1 MEKKTFTLNLADD
14 TQIPGLELNGNC
26 YISSKKV
33 AAEQFTD
40 AGLKKVVVNG
50 SDGSQ
55 EIRENLAL
63 VSVWKDGSKYWIA
76 LRDLTDAEIQA
87 AALKSQLTDANN
99 AIAEL
104 TELIASI
111 TQ

>member
-1 MEKKTFTLNLADD
+1 M
-14 TQIPGLELNGNC
+14 
-26 YISSKKV
+26 
-33 AAEQFTD
+33 
-40 AGLKKVVVNG
+40 
-50 SDGSQ
+50 
-55 EIRENLAL
+55 AL
-63 VSVWKDGSKYWIA
+63 VQITQSGGKWWLC

>member
-1 MEKKTFTLNLADD
+1 MAKRTFTIVLDDD
-14 TQIPGLELNGNC
+14 TQIKSLELNGNC
-26 YISSKKV
+26 FISKTELKAADIEGKLSKVTVK
-33 AAEQFTD
+33 
-40 AGLKKVVVNG
+40 G
-50 SDGSQ
+50 SDGSVEEHGQ
-55 EIRENLAL
+55 MTL
-63 VSVWKDGSKYWIA
+63 VQITQDGGKWWLC

-87 AALKSQLTDANN
+87 AALKSQLADANN

>member
-1 MEKKTFTLNLADD
+1 MAKRTFTIVLDDD
-14 TQIPGLELNGNC
+14 TQIKSLELNGNSF
-26 YISSKKV
+26 ISSTELKAADIEGKLSKV
-33 AAEQFTD
+33 TVKGQ
-40 AGLKKVVVNG
+40 
-50 SDGSQ
+50 DGGKWW
-55 EIRENLAL
+55 LC
-63 VSVWKDGSKYWIA
+63 

>member
-1 MEKKTFTLNLADD
+1 MTKRTFTIILDDD
-14 TQIPGLELNGNC
+14 TQIKNLELNGNC
-26 YISSKKV
+26 YISSSELKEADIKSKLSKV
-33 AAEQFTD
+33 RI
-40 AGLKKVVVNG
+40 KG
-50 SDGSQ
+50 SDGTVEEHGQ
-55 EIRENLAL
+55 MAL
-63 VSVWKDGSKYWIA
+63 VQITQDGGKWWLC